1 MEQVPPY
8 MRPQK
13 MQHLL
18 SQFGEVTRLYL
29 AEEDQALA
37 RRRKKAGGN
46 KNKCFTEG
54 WVEFEDKKV
63 AKQVAESLNGTRIG
77 GKKRD
82 FYAEDLWSIKY
93 LRHFKWAH
101 LTEKLGAFS
110 SPSLAVPIL
119 HPRLHCRARSVR
131 EACSRTKAAL
141 RSDGGE
147 TREC

>member
-1 MEQVPPY
+1 
-8 MRPQK
+8 

-110 SPSLAVPIL
+110 SPSPAVFVY
-119 HPRLHCRARSVR
+119 PRVSRARSVR
-131 EACSRTKAAL
+131 EACSRTKAAR

>member
-1 MEQVPPY
+1 MTAAQVPPY

-54 WVEFEDKKV
+54 WVEFKDKKV
-63 AKQVAESLNGTRIG
+63 ARQVAESLNGTRIG

-82 FYAEDLWSIKY
+82 FYAEDLWSIKF
-93 LRHFKWAH
+93 LKHFKWAH
-101 LTEKLGAFS
+101 LTEKLGVLKRRPCAS
-110 SPSLAVPIL
+110 VPFVTD
-119 HPRLHCRARSVR
+119 RLPLPVQLTSDECV
-131 EACSRTKAAL
+131 TKSCAPK
-141 RSDGGE
+141 
-147 TREC
+147 